1 MADCSSLF
9 AAPTA
14 PSTEDCTSADVWYP
28 ESFVSSDT
36 FAGTWIAAALSS
48 AYFFALASVALSPAA
63 MSSPTVVATAK
74 PLSFASWDTFVGTSA
89 AAAMPRSARDWDPSS
104 VLPFIDG
111 FAVKSE

>member
-1 MADCSSLF
+1 M
-9 AAPTA
+9 
-14 PSTEDCTSADVWYP
+14 
-28 ESFVSSDT
+28 
-36 FAGTWIAAALSS
+36 SS

-74 PLSFASWDTFVGTSA
+74 PLSFANWDTLVGTSA
-89 AAAMPRSARDWDPSS
+89 AAAMPRSASDWDPSS